1 MTPMLKTSISSYS
14 SAASSAPAA
23 AASASAAASEST
35 PEPLFSPAPGPGGE
49 LDPRAA
55 PPAALARPSPLLAC
69 AAPGTTAA
77 TTTPA
82 HQLTAPPARAQARA
96 DHRCCMDPA

>member
-23 AASASAAASEST
+23 AAPASTAASEST
-35 PEPLFSPAPGPGGE
+35 PEPLFSPAPGLGGE
-49 LDPRAA
+49 LDPAPTLPCALALPSEFGA
-55 PPAALARPSPLLAC
+55 PPTPGSTAVTTSAA
-69 AAPGTTAA
+69 
-77 TTTPA
+77 
-82 HQLTAPPARAQARA
+82 HNITAPPARVQARA